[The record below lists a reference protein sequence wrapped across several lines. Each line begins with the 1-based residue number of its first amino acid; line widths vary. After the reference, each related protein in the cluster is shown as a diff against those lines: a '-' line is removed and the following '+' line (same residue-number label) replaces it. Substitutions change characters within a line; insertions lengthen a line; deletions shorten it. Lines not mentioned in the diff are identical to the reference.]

1 MKRRGVSGGDC
12 VAVDLGFGMFD
23 FVSLILLKCSG
34 KGEYHLC
41 FWDIALG
48 IRCTLCW
55 EEKIGFL

>member
-23 FVSLILLKCSG
+23 FISLILLKCSG

-41 FWDIALG
+41 F
-48 IRCTLCW
+48 
-55 EEKIGFL
+55 